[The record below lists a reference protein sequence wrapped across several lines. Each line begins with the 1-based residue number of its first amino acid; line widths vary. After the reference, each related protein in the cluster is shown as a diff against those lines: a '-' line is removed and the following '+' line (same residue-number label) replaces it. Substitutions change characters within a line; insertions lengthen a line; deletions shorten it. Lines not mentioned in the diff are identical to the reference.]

1 MTGEPGSPLRLLAD
15 EFKELIRLYALDD
28 YEVEHALALV
38 VADEIGKTALRGAA
52 LGRAAPSRD
61 AVKRHIA
68 VLALRFAE
76 AVVTHAYW
84 ALPDAEETEPALTLD
99 HVEAQEDGR
108 DHGR

>member
-38 VADEIGKTALRGAA
+38 VADEIGKTVGAA
-52 LGRAAPSRD
+52 RGRAAPSQD

-108 DHGR
+108 DHGL